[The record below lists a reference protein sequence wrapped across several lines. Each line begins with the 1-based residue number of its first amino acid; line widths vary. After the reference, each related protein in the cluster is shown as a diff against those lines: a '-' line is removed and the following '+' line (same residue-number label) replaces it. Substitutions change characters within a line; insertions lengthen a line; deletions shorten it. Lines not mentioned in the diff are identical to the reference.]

1 MSATAC
7 PPHARNPQQQLAE
20 RFACIAATRMAGLP
34 VVNPALNVAVPA
46 MQAWLGEWLGVL
58 VTPWAVNLVI
68 LPGPGGRF
76 RPIEVGGA
84 QWWDFPSGRYE
95 FLGNREDGL
104 GHYQSCSLA
113 SPAFD
118 FPTQADA
125 EAFALAAF
133 DALLAT
139 PPQPPASAEG
149 ARLAGGSA
157 IAQPLSR
164 RDFLRGGPFGGG
176 R

>member
-7 PPHARNPQQQLAE
+7 PPHTDNPQALLAAT
-20 RFACIAATRMAGLP
+20 FARIAATRMAGLP
-34 VVNPALNVAVPA
+34 VVNPALGVAVPA
-46 MQAWLGEWLGVL
+46 MQAWQGEWLGVL
-58 VTPWAVNLVI
+58 LTPWAVNLVM

-104 GHYQSCSLA
+104 GHYQSCSLL
-113 SPAFD
+113 SPAFE
-118 FPTQADA
+118 FACQADA

-133 DALLAT
+133 DALLAA
-139 PPQPPASAEG
+139 PPQAPHNAEG
-149 ARLAGGSA
+149 VRLSGGSV
-157 IAQPLSR
+157 IAQPVSR
-164 RDFLRGGPFGGG
+164 RDFLRGGLFGGG